1 MYLAHDEVL
10 DRPVALQILRE
21 QYAEDEEFIQRFR
34 FETRSAASLSQPDII
49 SIYDQGR
56 AEDGEY
62 YIAVKYLAGGAL
74 KERLQQERVLQSFTL
89 HLARLTGAHLWTG
102 RKAAGEKACEVNVVK
117 TAPPPPYL
125 E

>member
-10 DRPVALQILRE
+10 GRPVALKILRE
-21 QYAEDEEFIQRFR
+21 QYAEDEEFIQWFR

-62 YIAVKYLAGGAL
+62 YIAVKYLPGGAL

-102 RKAAGEKACEVNVVK
+102 RKAAGEKACEVNDK
-117 TAPPPPYL
+117 AAPPPPYL